1 MKTSSCRK
9 SCAPCRNHNRENNNY
24 PGQSFFL
31 AFSAIYGILGS
42 YMPAIDI
49 IDSAGNDY
57 RYELP
62 VDGSALLIGTGEDCS
77 ISLPHI
83 TDLQPQHCTITLQEE
98 GYVISALSP
107 EATLLAEG
115 QPTEAAI
122 LVPRAAYNIGSA
134 MLIYDDGSA
143 PAAEEAPTEA
153 EEPAEAAPKKKKK
166 AKKKKKKATAQAPL
180 AGTISY
186 TEEDSTLHIILRR
199 LYVIFILAAA
209 FLAGL
214 TLRYWMI
221 TGEFLIDELLK

>member
-1 MKTSSCRK
+1 
-9 SCAPCRNHNRENNNY
+9 
-24 PGQSFFL
+24 
-31 AFSAIYGILGS
+31 
-42 YMPAIDI
+42 MPAIDI

-83 TDLQPQHCTITLQEE
+83 TDLQPQHGTITLQEE

-143 PAAEEAPTEA
+143 PAAEEAPAEA

>member
-1 MKTSSCRK
+1 
-9 SCAPCRNHNRENNNY
+9 
-24 PGQSFFL
+24 
-31 AFSAIYGILGS
+31 
-42 YMPAIDI
+42 MPAIDI

-98 GYVISALSP
+98 GYVISIVSP
-107 EATLLAEG
+107 EASLLAEG
-115 QPTEAAI
+115 QPTESAI

-134 MLIYDDGSA
+134 MLVYDDGSA
-143 PAAEEAPTEA
+143 AAATTEEAPAEETPAAAPAAEESS
-153 EEPAEAAPKKKKK
+153 PKKKKVK
-166 AKKKKKKATAQAPL
+166 KKKKKKAAGHAPVD
-180 AGTISY
+180 GVISY
-186 TEEDSTLHIILRR
+186 TEEDSTLHIVLRR

>member
-1 MKTSSCRK
+1 
-9 SCAPCRNHNRENNNY
+9 
-24 PGQSFFL
+24 
-31 AFSAIYGILGS
+31 
-42 YMPAIDI
+42 MPAIDI

-98 GYVISALSP
+98 GYVISIVSP
-107 EATLLAEG
+107 EASLLAEG
-115 QPTEAAI
+115 QPTESAI

-134 MLIYDDGSA
+134 MLVYDDGST
-143 PAAEEAPTEA
+143 AAATTEEAPAEA
-153 EEPAEAAPKKKKK
+153 EEPAEAAPKKKK
-166 AKKKKKKATAQAPL
+166 AKKKKKKQA
-180 AGTISY
+180 AGHAPVDGVISY
-186 TEEDSTLHIILRR
+186 TEEDSTLHIVLRR

>member
-1 MKTSSCRK
+1 
-9 SCAPCRNHNRENNNY
+9 
-24 PGQSFFL
+24 
-31 AFSAIYGILGS
+31 
-42 YMPAIDI
+42 MPAIDI

-62 VDGSALLIGTGEDCS
+62 VDGSALLIGAGEDCS

-107 EATLLAEG
+107 EASLLAEG
-115 QPTEAAI
+115 QPTESAI

-143 PAAEEAPTEA
+143 PAAEEAPAEA
-153 EEPAEAAPKKKKK
+153 EEPAEAAPKKKK
-166 AKKKKKKATAQAPL
+166 AKKKKKKKKTSGYTSME
-180 AGTISY
+180 GTISY

>member
-1 MKTSSCRK
+1 
-9 SCAPCRNHNRENNNY
+9 
-24 PGQSFFL
+24 
-31 AFSAIYGILGS
+31 
-42 YMPAIDI
+42 MPAIDI

-62 VDGSALLIGTGEDCS
+62 VDGSALLIGAGEDCS

-107 EATLLAEG
+107 EASLLAEG
-115 QPTEAAI
+115 QPTESAI

-143 PAAEEAPTEA
+143 HAAEGAPA
-153 EEPAEAAPKKKKK
+153 EEVPAEEEAPAEAAPKKKK
-166 AKKKKKKATAQAPL
+166 AKKKKKKKASGYTSMES
-180 AGTISY
+180 TISY

>member
-1 MKTSSCRK
+1 
-9 SCAPCRNHNRENNNY
+9 
-24 PGQSFFL
+24 
-31 AFSAIYGILGS
+31 
-42 YMPAIDI
+42 MPAIDI

-98 GYVISALSP
+98 GYVISIVSP
-107 EATLLAEG
+107 EASLLAEG
-115 QPTEAAI
+115 QPTESAI

-134 MLIYDDGSA
+134 MLVYDDGST
-143 PAAEEAPTEA
+143 AAATTEEATTEA
-153 EEPAEAAPKKKKK
+153 EEPAEAAPKKKK
-166 AKKKKKKATAQAPL
+166 AKKKKKKATAQAPM

>member
-1 MKTSSCRK
+1 
-9 SCAPCRNHNRENNNY
+9 
-24 PGQSFFL
+24 
-31 AFSAIYGILGS
+31 
-42 YMPAIDI
+42 MPAIDI

-62 VDGSALLIGTGEDCS
+62 EDDSMLLIGTGEDCS

-83 TDLQPQHCTITLQEE
+83 TDLQPQHCAITLQEE
-98 GYVISALSP
+98 GYVISTVSP

-115 QPTEAAI
+115 QPTESAI
-122 LVPRAAYNIGSA
+122 LVPRAAYNIGTA

-143 PAAEEAPTEA
+143 PAAEEAPAEA
-153 EEPAEAAPKKKKK
+153 PATEEPAPKEKKAKPKKKKK
-166 AKKKKKKATAQAPL
+166 KKTLTGHASME
-180 AGTISY
+180 GTISY

-199 LYVIFILAAA
+199 LYIIFILAAA